1 MNNSTT
7 TDQKVPWDISDIV
20 VGGVVVAS
28 LVLSFFALVRL
39 SAEDLF
45 DGRLLDAAV
54 PVLTGVVFILVA
66 LAVAKIAKAPIYPIL
81 WCAILV
87 GAALLT
93 IEILEYSLDAIQ
105 SLETLRT
112 ATLTFSGPVGL
123 TVTAWTF
130 TRGKHNATLDDLRL
144 SIPFRPTRSLLLRVL
159 GALSLGVLIWFVAF
173 LLIIGWG
180 LALDSFDAPDFL
192 ESSDNATSLLEQLNN
207 IWWLAFLLA
216 CVATPIAEEL
226 FFRSFL
232 LAGLNKRLGVV
243 LGVVISAFIFAAIH
257 TPGVGTGIIIP
268 LFIMGIALSIIY
280 LRTRSV
286 LVSIVIHSMHNTI
299 SLVAA
304 SNPV

>member
-45 DGRLLDAAV
+45 DGRLRDAAV

-81 WCAILV
+81 WCAIAV

-93 IEILEYSLDAIQ
+93 IEIVEYSLDAIQ

-112 ATLTFSGPVGL
+112 SALIISGPIALIVA
-123 TVTAWTF
+123 AWTF
-130 TRGKHNATLDDLRL
+130 TKGKHNATLDDLRL

-159 GALSLGVLIWFVAF
+159 GALLLGVLIWFVAF

-280 LRTRSV
+280 LKTRSV

-299 SLVAA
+299 SLAAA